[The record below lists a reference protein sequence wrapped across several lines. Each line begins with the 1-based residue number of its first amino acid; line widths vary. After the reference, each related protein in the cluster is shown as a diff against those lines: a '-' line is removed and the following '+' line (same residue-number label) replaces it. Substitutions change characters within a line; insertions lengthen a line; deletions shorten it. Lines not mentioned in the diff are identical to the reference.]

1 MGARRQLAA
10 RAGHDTWERL
20 PALDMPVLLAGGRF
34 DGIAPVANMEALAA
48 RIPGATLN
56 LYEGGHL
63 FLVQDKSAYPDIIQW
78 LSGIT

>member
-1 MGARRQLAA
+1 V
-10 RAGHDTWERL
+10 
-20 PALDMPVLLAGGRF
+20 PVLLSGGRY

-48 RIPGATLN
+48 RIPDAELK

-78 LSGIT
+78 LRENDQNPSK